1 MFHQFAHDLKNAFKQ
16 PLPGKS
22 AQAALRPY
30 LKLKPSLDAP
40 PLPNPKRGAVMS
52 LIYPIQSVPHI
63 LFIER
68 PIYKGVHSGQ
78 IAFPGGK
85 IEQSD
90 ASILAAALRE
100 THEEVGV
107 LQNEIEVVGPLTSVY
122 VLASNFMVFPFV
134 GILDSAPQF
143 ILEKKEVANIME
155 VPLSYFLEP
164 GIIKEKPIKSAIGF
178 TLMAPYYDLYGKT
191 LWGAT
196 AMMVSELNTILHH
209 HQIKLK

>member
-1 MFHQFAHDLKNAFKQ
+1 M
-16 PLPGKS
+16 
-22 AQAALRPY
+22 
-30 LKLKPSLDAP
+30 
-40 PLPNPKRGAVMS
+40 PNPKRGAVMS